1 MLGHACLKC
10 LNQLVASTDTYQH
23 TKNELH
29 ASTHFLFFHFW
40 KCLVMLDHAHLM
52 CLNQLLTL
60 TYIHPH
66 KIITFI
72 RQLILDIFD
81 IQKLWNLIGQEHTQ
95 ACYLKCLNH
104 VKVSKPEGCDSL
116 FCTKNLEILVQ
127 TERF

>member
-40 KCLVMLDHAHLM
+40 ECLVMLDHAHLM

-95 ACYLKCLNH
+95 AC
-104 VKVSKPEGCDSL
+104 L
-116 FCTKNLEILVQ
+116 FEMSESRKSFKT
-127 TERF
+127 